1 MTFEPIAIVGQA
13 CTLPGALTP
22 EALWANVLRGESAVT
37 SPPEGRWRLP
47 AWHAMGKP
55 GAQEERAWSDA
66 GGYVR
71 GFDSVFDPGGLR
83 LPEAELRGLDP
94 VFQWTLHT
102 ARAALRSAGMEGPSA
117 RAGLVLGN
125 LSFPTASMSRYAE
138 SVWLEALGK
147 ELLGGRAAA
156 QAGVTHP
163 DAHNRFMSGLPAH
176 LAAQALGLGGGAFA
190 LDAACASSLY
200 AIKLACDRLQDRAA
214 DLMLAGAVNAA
225 DSLFLHIGFSALSA
239 MSRTG
244 QSRPFHREAD
254 GLVPSEGAVFFA
266 LQRLDDARAAGRR
279 VLGIIRGIGLSNDGR
294 GRGLLA
300 PSEEGQIRAM
310 RLAYAAA
317 GLTPSDVSFVECH
330 ATGTPVGD
338 ATEIRSLSD
347 VFAGCRDVPIGSLK
361 SNLGHLIT
369 AAGGAGLIK
378 VLGSFTAETI
388 APTIHA
394 GASIPEL
401 AGSPVRLVTQAE
413 PWRAAGRRIAA
424 ISAFGFGGNNAH
436 LIVEQDDGRATA
448 TRATATRSAPAPI
461 AVVSLGARIGETTGR
476 DEAARALLSGAGWGS
491 RREAVTVELEGLR
504 FPPRDLEQTLPQ
516 QLLVLEAGREAIR
529 GLSLPRDRTA
539 VLIGMGA
546 DPEVARY
553 GARWRL
559 PAFAD
564 AWATAGLPVSSAWT
578 EAARDAVQEQHGA
591 AGVVGAMPNIPAN
604 RLSSQL
610 DLAGPSF
617 TISSEELSG
626 VVALQLA
633 ARALRSGEID
643 AALVGA
649 VDLADQI
656 VHRQAL
662 GELGLEPRAGDAA
675 VALVLKR
682 LTDVRKSE
690 KVLAILDEGIVDAS
704 SDPARLRVGDGGA
717 DLDPFAA
724 TGKPHA
730 AAGLVHVAAAVLAL
744 HHGARPAPG
753 RASMPWVGPRHAEVT
768 TQALGDQAATIH
780 LRGGGPAAPLLLDA
794 TPQIHV
800 FASADREAV
809 LRALA
814 DGREGLDGPA
824 RAVIVAGS
832 REELEARRADALR
845 AAERNAPMPDGV
857 FLRDRPVVGELAFVF
872 AGAAAAYPSM
882 GRALALALPDVM
894 ARLGNRLSTLP
905 AVIDWIHGAPR
916 EPRHPLEQLWAS
928 SFLCQLHAEITR
940 VDLGLRPS
948 ATIGYSSGESNAL
961 FAMGAWRDL
970 DAMMHEAWTEPLL
983 TSELVGDYAAA
994 RRLWAR
1000 SGVTSPA
1007 ATWAAWV
1014 IAAPVDDVRRAL
1026 AGEPLAHL
1034 TIINTA
1040 EECVIGGESSACERV
1055 VARLGKNLALPLSYA
1070 MASHCPEVAEARD
1083 AWIKMHRRATFD
1095 VPGVRIYSAG
1105 AEQAFAPTA
1114 DAAAMAI
1121 TGQAVDTLDFPR
1133 VIERAYADGVRVFVE
1148 HGPRGLCSRW
1158 IARILGAREHLV
1170 VPLDVA
1176 GQQPVR
1182 QLVSAVAQLIAAG
1195 VPVAADALLARLA
1208 PPPPARSSGPTL
1220 TVRAHPPDIH
1230 FPTAPAMQLMPPA
1243 PLLPPV
1249 LADNP
1254 APRTERSFTGRAAM
1268 REDAP
1273 DGFPSP
1279 RLPVFARLA
1288 PVFTHAEP
1296 VFTHVEP
1303 ALASHEPAVTPA
1315 EPAVTPAEPAVTHA
1329 EPPLTSPVDGQH
1341 ASIAARGAAVSA
1353 GIAAAH
1359 RAYVEAQGAVHA
1371 RFLALSGS
1379 LLSRLAAA
1387 PTAAAFP
1394 APAPSPAP
1402 TAALPAP
1409 APSLPPQ
1416 RLTAPTLVVA
1426 RPVAPPAPAPERA
1439 AVAAFAPA
1447 PISAPASTLP
1457 APSLLRSTLPGPKF
1471 SRADLEVLASGSISS
1486 IFGPQFAGQDGY
1498 AKQCRMPEP
1507 PLLLADRVT
1516 GIDAVPGSMDTGTI
1530 WTETDVKH
1538 DSWYLHQGR
1547 MPTGIVIE
1555 SGQADL
1561 LLISWLGID
1570 ALNKGERVYRLL
1582 GCEATYHGEL
1592 PKPGDTL
1599 VYEIHIDG
1607 HAEQGDVRLFFF
1619 HYDCRINGEL
1629 RISVRNGQAGFF
1641 TYQELANS
1649 GGVLWDADGAPHEA
1663 TGPLDP
1669 PQVVCEKQSFTSA
1682 EVLAFSEGDAYAC
1695 FGRGFERAQ
1704 THVRTPRIQDGPMRL
1719 LDRVTHFDPR
1729 GGPWGRGYLRAE
1741 AKLSPDDWF
1750 LRGHFKNDPCM
1761 PGTLILEA
1769 CVQAMAFYLCAMGYS
1784 IDRDGWRF
1792 EPVPG
1797 QKSPMRCRGQASVTS
1812 REIVYEIFV
1821 HEVTSGPIPSVKVDM
1836 LCTVDGLKAFH
1847 GERVGL
1853 RLVPAWPLD
1862 DWRQAPVAPQSLHR
1876 RAKEIAPLGG
1886 IRGHVETRPV
1896 PSVNGFAFDYAS
1908 LIACAW
1914 GKPSQAFGPMY
1925 APFDGTR
1932 RVARLPGP
1940 PYHFITRI
1948 ISVEGPIG
1956 VPQPGAEV
1964 EVEYD
1969 VPHDAWYFAENGART
1984 MPFCVLLEAALQPC
1998 GWLASYIGSALTTE
2012 DDLLFRNLD
2021 GTGTVLAEITPESG
2035 TLRTHV
2041 KVVEVSQSAGM
2052 IIETFEVE
2060 CFVGEAHVYTLRTVF
2075 GFFPKSAFDNQVG
2088 LPVSAEARARIER
2101 QATST
2106 VDLASEPP
2114 RYFGGAPRLP
2124 EAMLCMLDRIT
2135 AFEPT
2140 GGLKGLGY
2148 GRAEKTVK
2156 PGEWSFKAHFFQ
2168 DPVQPGSLGLEA
2180 ILQLLQAWMIDAG
2193 DAEGIPGARFE
2204 PIAVGRPMTWKYR
2217 GQVVPKNRLV
2227 TVEIDITERGT
2238 DDRGRFALA
2247 EGSLWVDG
2255 KRIYGAK
2262 NLGMRVVAGPER
2274 PPPGSPPS
2282 PASPTAPTAPPSPP
2296 APTVPAALAAPPSR
2310 DLASFRSF
2318 WRASIGVGPWPIEDL
2333 YIALVERFL
2342 GRIVIADPVAF
2353 SRVHGRG
2360 CLFVANHQVALE
2372 SLIFIMVA
2380 SAISGTRTM
2389 ALAKAEHQESWLG
2402 RLITRGIAYPGVTDP
2417 GLITFFDREDHASF
2431 ARIAEQATRDL
2442 AASTKSVLVHVEGTR
2457 AISCRTPVTRLGA
2470 SVIDMALAAGAPIVP
2485 VRFARGLPE
2494 SDAPERLDFPLGY
2507 GRQDIH
2513 FGAPIE
2519 PADLARLPLKDRK
2532 DALLAALNTL
2542 GPGSSDTPSDP
2553 DPSFAAQ
2560 VEAWRSRTGCA
2571 LEDAVFYATLAGASA
2586 PESEGVQRL
2595 LEGAR
2600 TGKLAIGG
2608 EAKDRWLGEFARSLF
2623 GSADATLVVQD
2634 G

>member
-1 MTFEPIAIVGQA
+1 VTFEPIAIVGQA
-13 CTLPGALTP
+13 CTLPSALTP
-22 EALWANVLRGESAVT
+22 ETLWNNVLRGESAVS
-37 SPPEGRWRLP
+37 SPPAGRWRLP
-47 AWHAMGKP
+47 AWHAMGTP

-66 GGYVR
+66 GGYVS
-71 GFDSVFDPGGLR
+71 GFESVFDPSGLR
-83 LPEAELRGLDP
+83 LAEGELRSLDP

-102 ARAALRSAGMEGPSA
+102 ARAALRAAGLEGGPLP

-125 LSFPTASMSRYAE
+125 LSYPSASMSRYAE
-138 SVWLEALGK
+138 SVWLDAMK
-147 ELLGGRAAA
+147 DFPGGSAGPR
-156 QAGVTHP
+156 AGVTRP
-163 DAHNRFMSGLPAH
+163 DARNRFMSGLPAH
-176 LAAQALGLGGGAFA
+176 LTAAALGLGGGAFA

-200 AIKLACDRLQDRAA
+200 AIKLACDQLHDRSA
-214 DLMLAGAVNAA
+214 DLMLAGGVNAA

-239 MSRTG
+239 LSRTG
-244 QSRPFHREAD
+244 QSRPFHRDAD

-266 LQRLDDARAAGRR
+266 LQRLDDARAAGRP
-279 VLGIIRGIGLSNDGR
+279 VLGIIRGVGLSNDGR

-310 RLAYAAA
+310 QLAYASA
-317 GLTPSDVSFVECH
+317 GLSPADVGFVECH

-338 ATEIRSLSD
+338 ATEIRSLTS
-347 VFAGCRDVPIGSLK
+347 VFAGCHDVPIGSLK

-378 VLGSFTAETI
+378 ILGSFTAETI

-401 AGSPVRLVTQAE
+401 EGSPVRVVTQAE
-413 PWRAAGRRIAA
+413 PWRTSGRRIAA

-436 LIVEQDDGRATA
+436 LIVEQDDGGTASPRAAAARPT
-448 TRATATRSAPAPI
+448 PKPKPI
-461 AVVSLGARIGETTGR
+461 AIVGLGARIGDTTGR
-476 DEAARALLSGAGWGS
+476 DEAARALLSGAGLGA
-491 RREAVTVELEGLR
+491 RRESVTIELEGLR
-504 FPPRDLEQTLPQ
+504 VPPRDLEQTLPQ
-516 QLLVLEAGREAIR
+516 QLLILEAGREAVR
-529 GLSLPRDRTA
+529 GLSLPRERTA
-539 VLIGMGA
+539 VFIGMGA

-564 AWATAGLPVSSAWT
+564 AWSASGLPVSTAWVA
-578 EAARDAVQEQHGA
+578 AARDAVQPHHGA
-591 AGVVGAMPNIPAN
+591 AGVIGAMPNIPAN

-633 ARALRSGEID
+633 ARALRDGEID
-643 AALVGA
+643 AALIGA

-656 VHRQAL
+656 VHREAL
-662 GELGLEPRAGDAA
+662 GEVGLAARATDAA

-682 LTDVRKSE
+682 LEDVRDGE
-690 KVLAILDEGIVDAS
+690 QVLALLDDSAAA
-704 SDPARLRVGDGGA
+704 DPTRLRLGDGA
-717 DLDPFAA
+717 TDLDPFAA

-730 AAGLVHVAAAVLAL
+730 ATGLVHVAAAVLAL
-744 HHGARPAPG
+744 QHGARPGPG
-753 RASMPWVGPRHAEVT
+753 RAAAPWVGPRSAEVT
-768 TQALGDQAATIH
+768 THALGAQSATTH
-780 LRGGGPAAPLLLDA
+780 LRSAGPAAPLLLDA
-794 TPQIHV
+794 LPQLHV
-800 FASADREAV
+800 YAGADRDAV
-809 LRALA
+809 LRAIA
-814 DGREGLDGPA
+814 EGRESVDGPA

-832 REELEARRADALR
+832 LEELETRRADALR
-845 AAERNAPMPDGV
+845 SAERRAPMPEGV
-857 FLRDRPVVGELAFVF
+857 FLRERPIEGELAFVF

-882 GRALALALPDVM
+882 GRALALALPSAMD
-894 ARLGNRLSTLP
+894 RLSARLSTL
-905 AVIDWIHGAPR
+905 AEVTDWIHGAPR

-928 SFLCQLHAEITR
+928 SFLCQLHVEITSG
-940 VDLGLRPS
+940 VLGLQPN

-970 DAMMHEAWTEPLL
+970 DVMMHEAWTMPLL
-983 TSELVGDYAAA
+983 TSDLVAPYDAA

-1000 SGVTSPA
+1000 SGVTDPS

-1026 AGEPLAHL
+1026 EGEPLAHL

-1040 EECVIGGESSACERV
+1040 EECVIGGESSACDRV
-1055 VARLGKNLALPLSYA
+1055 VTKLGRALALPLSYA

-1083 AWIKMHRRATFD
+1083 GWITMHRRATFD
-1095 VPGVRIYSAG
+1095 VPGVRFYSAG
-1105 AEQAFAPTA
+1105 AERAFPATA
-1114 DAAAMAI
+1114 EVAAMAI
-1121 TGQAVDTLDFPR
+1121 TAQATDTLDFPR

-1158 IARILGAREHLV
+1158 IARILGARDHLV

-1182 QLVSAVAQLIAAG
+1182 QLVTAVAALIAAG
-1195 VPVAADALLARLA
+1195 VPVATDALLAQLA
-1208 PPPPARSSGPTL
+1208 PKASPRSSGPTL
-1220 TVRAHPPDIH
+1220 TVPAHPPAIH
-1230 FPTAPAMQLMPPA
+1230 FPPPPAMQTMPPA
-1243 PLLPPV
+1243 PTLPPV
-1249 LADNP
+1249 LADN
-1254 APRTERSFTGRAAM
+1254 AEPRATQKLNGKTDW
-1268 REDAP
+1268 REQTRENS
-1273 DGFPSP
+1273 PSP
-1279 RLPVFARLA
+1279 RLPVTPTQAIPHPVITNHPGTPPVISTLA
-1288 PVFTHAEP
+1288 PEP
-1296 VFTHVEP
+1296 I
-1303 ALASHEPAVTPA
+1303 
-1315 EPAVTPAEPAVTHA
+1315 
-1329 EPPLTSPVDGQH
+1329 GQH
-1341 ASIAARGAAVSA
+1341 ASIASRAAAVSA

-1359 RAYVEAQGAVHA
+1359 RTYVESQGAAHA
-1371 RFLALSGS
+1371 HFLALSGA
-1379 LLSRLAAA
+1379 LLARLAQA
-1387 PTAAAFP
+1387 PTATFH
-1394 APAPSPAP
+1394 APAPIA
-1402 TAALPAP
+1402 
-1409 APSLPPQ
+1409 PPQ
-1416 RLTAPTLVVA
+1416 FTPAASP
-1426 RPVAPPAPAPERA
+1426 PVAVAVAVTVPPPVPPPAPAPA
-1439 AVAAFAPA
+1439 PIPPSPSPA
-1447 PISAPASTLP
+1447 PRA
-1457 APSLLRSTLPGPKF
+1457 LPGPKF

-1498 AKQCRMPEP
+1498 ARQCRMPEP

-1607 HAEQGDVRLFFF
+1607 HAEQGDIRLFFF
-1619 HYDCRINGEL
+1619 HYDCHINGEL

-1641 TYQELANS
+1641 TYEELANS
-1649 GGVLWDADGAPHEA
+1649 GGVLWDAKGAPHEA

-1669 PQVVCEKQSFTSA
+1669 PLLIGEKRSFTSA

-1704 THVRTPRIQDGPMRL
+1704 THVRTPRIQDGPML
-1719 LDRVTHFDPR
+1719 LLERVTDFDPR

-1741 AKLSPDDWF
+1741 ARLSPDDWF
-1750 LRGHFKNDPCM
+1750 LQGHFKNDPCM

-1784 IDRDGWRF
+1784 VDRDGWRF

-1862 DWRQAPVAPQSLHR
+1862 DWRQAPIAPRTAHR
-1876 RAKEIAPLGG
+1876 RAKQIAPLGG
-1886 IRGHVETRPV
+1886 LAGHVETRPV
-1896 PSVNGFAFDYAS
+1896 ASVNGFPFDYAS

-1948 ISVEGPIG
+1948 IEVTGPLG
-1956 VPQPGAEV
+1956 VPQPGATV

-1969 VPHDAWYFAENGART
+1969 VPEDAWYFAENGALT

-2021 GTGTVLAEITPESG
+2021 GTGTVFQEITPESG
-2035 TLRTHV
+2035 TLRTLV

-2060 CFVGEAHVYTLRTVF
+2060 CYVGQAHVYTLRTVF
-2075 GFFPKSAFDNQVG
+2075 GFFPTSAFDNQVG
-2088 LPVSAEARARIER
+2088 LPVTPEVRARIER
-2101 QATST
+2101 PATVVT
-2106 VDLASEPP
+2106 DLEAEPP
-2114 RYFGGAPRLP
+2114 RYFGGAPRL
-2124 EAMLCMLDRIT
+2124 ASTMLSMLDRIT
-2135 AFEPT
+2135 AVELT
-2140 GGLKGLGY
+2140 GGPKGLGY
-2148 GRAEKTVK
+2148 GRAEKDVN
-2156 PGEWSFKAHFFQ
+2156 PAEWSFKAHFFQ
-2168 DPVQPGSLGLEA
+2168 DPVQPGSLGIEA
-2180 ILQLLQAWMIDAG
+2180 LIQLLQAVMIDAG
-2193 DAEGIPGARFE
+2193 DAEGIPNARFE
-2204 PIAVGRPMTWKYR
+2204 PLAVGRPMTWKYR
-2217 GQVVPKNRLV
+2217 GQVVPKNHLV

-2238 DDRGRFALA
+2238 DERGRYAIA

-2255 KRIYGAK
+2255 KRIYSAK
-2262 NLGMRVVAGPER
+2262 SLGMRIVAGPSPSPSPVA
-2274 PPPGSPPS
+2274 PPPRD
-2282 PASPTAPTAPPSPP
+2282 PP
-2296 APTVPAALAAPPSR
+2296 AESGTLTSVSPR
-2310 DLASFRSF
+2310 EIASFRSF
-2318 WRASIGVGPWPIEDL
+2318 WRSAIGVGPWPIEDL
-2333 YIALVERFL
+2333 YLGLVERFL
-2342 GRIVIADPVAF
+2342 GRIVIADPAALAQL
-2353 SRVHGRG
+2353 RGRG
-2360 CLFVANHQVALE
+2360 CLYLANHQVAIE
-2372 SLIFIMVA
+2372 SLLFIVVA
-2380 SAISGTRTM
+2380 SALSGTQTM
-2389 ALAKAEHQESWLG
+2389 ALAKAEHQSSWLG
-2402 RLITRGIAYPGVTDP
+2402 RLLTRAVAYPGVVDP
-2417 GLITFFDREDHASF
+2417 GLITFFDREDHGSF
-2431 ARIAEQATRDL
+2431 ARLAEQATADL
-2442 AASTKSVLVHVEGTR
+2442 AASKKSVLVHVEGTR
-2457 AISCRTPVTRLGA
+2457 ALSARAPITRLSA
-2470 SVIDMALAAGAPIVP
+2470 SVIDMALTAGVPIVP
-2485 VRFARGLPE
+2485 VRFTRGLPI
-2494 SDAPERLDFPLGY
+2494 DDITERLDFPVGY
-2507 GRQDIH
+2507 GKQDLH
-2513 FGAPIE
+2513 LGAPLLPE
-2519 PADLARLPLKDRK
+2519 GLARLPLKDRK
-2532 DALLAALNTL
+2532 DAVLDALNAL
-2542 GPGSSDTPSDP
+2542 GRADADTPSPP
-2553 DPSFAAQ
+2553 DPAFTAE
-2560 VEAWRSRTGCA
+2560 VEAFQARTGCTP
-2571 LEDAVFYATLAGASA
+2571 EDAVFYATLAGASA
-2586 PESEGVQRL
+2586 PESEGVRRL

-2600 TGKLAIGG
+2600 AGQLIVSDDPA
-2608 EAKDRWLGEFARSLF
+2608 DRWLGDFAQSLF
-2623 GSADATLVVQD
+2623 GASNPTLQIER
-2634 G
+2634 GR

>member
-37 SPPEGRWRLP
+37 SPPEGRWRVP
-47 AWHAMGKP
+47 AWHAMGTP

-71 GFDSVFDPGGLR
+71 GFESVFDPSGLR
-83 LPEAELRGLDP
+83 VPEAELRALDP

-102 ARAALRSAGMEGPSA
+102 ARAALQSAGMEGQGPSA

-125 LSFPTASMSRYAE
+125 LSFPSASMSRYAE

-147 ELLGGRAAA
+147 DFLGGRAAA

-163 DAHNRFMSGLPAH
+163 DARNRFMSGLPAH
-176 LAAQALGLGGGAFA
+176 LTAQALGLGGGAFA

-266 LQRLDDARAAGRR
+266 LQRLDDARAAGRPI
-279 VLGIIRGIGLSNDGR
+279 LGIIRGIGLSNDGR

-317 GLTPSDVSFVECH
+317 RLTPSDVGFVECH

-338 ATEIRSLSD
+338 ATEIRSLTD
-347 VFAGCRDVPIGSLK
+347 VFAGCSDVPIGSLK

-378 VLGSFTAETI
+378 ILGSFTAGTI
-388 APTIHA
+388 APMIHA
-394 GASIPEL
+394 GASSAEL
-401 AGSPVRLVTQAE
+401 AGSPVRLATEAE
-413 PWRAAGRRIAA
+413 PWRTTGRRIAA

-436 LIVEQDDGRATA
+436 LLVEQDDGGAKAPRASA
-448 TRATATRSAPAPI
+448 PRSAPAPTPI
-461 AVVSLGARIGETTGR
+461 AIIGLGARIGDTTGR

-529 GLSLPRDRTA
+529 GLSLPRERTA

-564 AWATAGLPVSSAWT
+564 AWSTAGLPVSGAWT
-578 EAARDAVQEQHGA
+578 EAARDAVQAQHGA

-656 VHRQAL
+656 VHRRAL
-662 GELGLEPRAGDAA
+662 DELGAPPRAGDAA

-682 LTDVRKSE
+682 LADVRYGE
-690 KVLAILDEGIVDAS
+690 KVLALLDESATG
-704 SDPARLRVGDGGA
+704 DPTRLRVGDGA
-717 DLDPFAA
+717 TDLDPFAA

-730 AAGLVHVAAAVLAL
+730 ATGLVHVAAAVLAL
-744 HHGARPAPG
+744 HHGARPAVG
-753 RASMPWVGPRHAEVT
+753 RAAMPWVGPRSAEVT
-768 TQALGDQAATIH
+768 TQALGDQAATTH
-780 LRGGGPAAPLLLDA
+780 LRSAGPAAPLLLEA
-794 TPQIHV
+794 TPRIHV
-800 FASADREAV
+800 FAGADRAGV
-809 LRALA
+809 LQALA
-814 DGREGLDGPA
+814 EGRENREGPA
-824 RAVIVAGS
+824 RAVIVAIS
-832 REELEARRADALR
+832 REELDARRAEALR
-845 AAERNAPMPDGV
+845 AAERDAPMPEGV
-857 FLRDRPVVGELAFVF
+857 VLRERPIAGELAFVF

-894 ARLGNRLSTLP
+894 TRLSQRLASLP
-905 AVIDWIHGAPR
+905 AVTDWIHGAPR

-928 SFLCQLHAEITR
+928 SFLCQLHAEITS

-983 TSELVGDYAAA
+983 TTELVGDHDAA

-1000 SGVTSPA
+1000 SGVTGPS

-1014 IAAPVDDVRRAL
+1014 VAAPVDDVRRAL

-1040 EECVIGGESSACERV
+1040 EECVIGGESAACERV
-1055 VARLGKNLALPLSYA
+1055 VTRLGKNLALPLSYP

-1083 AWIKMHRRATFD
+1083 AWITMHRRATSD
-1095 VPGVRIYSAG
+1095 VPGVRFYSAG
-1105 AEQAFAPTA
+1105 AEQAFAATA

-1121 TGQAVDTLDFPR
+1121 TAQAVDTLDFPR
-1133 VIERAYADGVRVFVE
+1133 VIERAYADGVRIFVE

-1182 QLVSAVAQLIAAG
+1182 QLVTAVAQLIAAG

-1220 TVRAHPPDIH
+1220 TVRAHPPAIH
-1230 FPTAPAMQLMPPA
+1230 FPTTPPMQLMPPA
-1243 PLLPPV
+1243 PRLPPV

-1254 APRTERSFTGRAAM
+1254 APRTERSFTGKAGR
-1268 REDAP
+1268 REGEFDS
-1273 DGFPSP
+1273 FSLS
-1279 RLPVFARLA
+1279 RLPVN
-1288 PVFTHAEP
+1288 P
-1296 VFTHVEP
+1296 
-1303 ALASHEPAVTPA
+1303 TPM
-1315 EPAVTPAEPAVTHA
+1315 V
-1329 EPPLTSPVDGQH
+1329 TSPVVTSPVVTSPVVTSPVVTTIAPEPDGQR
-1341 ASIAARGAAVSA
+1341 ASIAARAATVSA

-1359 RAYVEAQGAVHA
+1359 RAYVETQGAAHA

-1387 PTAAAFP
+1387 PTATFSAPAALPVEAPIAPRQLTSSVAVLPAAVP
-1394 APAPSPAP
+1394 APAP
-1402 TAALPAP
+1402 ALVPAP
-1409 APSLPPQ
+1409 APV
-1416 RLTAPTLVVA
+1416 TPTLVPA
-1426 RPVAPPAPAPERA
+1426 RD
-1439 AVAAFAPA
+1439 
-1447 PISAPASTLP
+1447 S
-1457 APSLLRSTLPGPKF
+1457 LPGPKF

-1486 IFGPQFAGQDGY
+1486 IFGPRFAGQDGY
-1498 AKQCRMPEP
+1498 ARQCRMPEP

-1516 GIDAVPGSMDTGTI
+1516 GIDAVPGSMDTGVI
-1530 WTETDVKH
+1530 WTETDVRH

-1570 ALNKGERVYRLL
+1570 AFNKGERVYRLL

-1592 PKPGDTL
+1592 PRPGDTL

-1619 HYDCRINGEL
+1619 HYDCRIDGEL

-1641 TYQELANS
+1641 THEELANS
-1649 GGVLWDADGAPHEA
+1649 GGVLWDARGAPHET

-1669 PQVVCEKQSFTSA
+1669 PLVICEKRSFTSA

-1695 FGRGFERAQ
+1695 FGPGFERAR

-1719 LDRVTHFDPR
+1719 LDRVTDFDPR

-1741 AKLSPDDWF
+1741 ARLSPDDWF
-1750 LRGHFKNDPCM
+1750 LQGHFKNDPCM

-1784 IDRDGWRF
+1784 VDRDGWRF

-1797 QKSPMRCRGQASVTS
+1797 QKSPMRCRGQASLTS
-1812 REIVYEIFV
+1812 KEIVYEIFV

-1847 GERVGL
+1847 GERVGI

-1862 DWRQAPVAPQSLHR
+1862 DWREAPVAPQSLHR
-1876 RAKEIAPLGG
+1876 RARQIAPLGG
-1886 IRGHVETRPV
+1886 LGGHIETRPV
-1896 PSVNGFAFDYAS
+1896 ASVDGFAFDHAS

-1948 ISVEGPIG
+1948 VSVEGPIG
-1956 VPQPGAEV
+1956 VPQPGAAV

-1969 VPHDAWYFAENGART
+1969 VPPDAWYFEENGART

-2021 GTGTVLAEITPESG
+2021 GTGTVFQEITPGSG
-2035 TLRTHV
+2035 TLRTLV

-2075 GFFPKSAFDNQVG
+2075 GFFPRSAFDNQVG

-2101 QATST
+2101 EPTATT
-2106 VDLASEPP
+2106 ELASEPP

-2124 EAMLCMLDRIT
+2124 AAMLSMLDRIT

-2148 GRAEKTVK
+2148 GRAEKDVD

-2180 ILQLLQAWMIDAG
+2180 LIQLLQAWMIDAG

-2204 PIAVGRPMTWKYR
+2204 PIATGRPMTWKYR
-2217 GQVVPKNRLV
+2217 GQVVPENRLV

-2238 DDRGRFALA
+2238 DERGRFAIA

-2262 NLGMRVVAGPER
+2262 NLGMRIVAGPER
-2274 PPPGSPPS
+2274 TTPTLPASRDPS
-2282 PASPTAPTAPPSPP
+2282 PESGATDAGF
-2296 APTVPAALAAPPSR
+2296 LR
-2310 DLASFRSF
+2310 YLASFRSF
-2318 WRASIGVGPWPIEDL
+2318 WRASIGVGPWPFEDL

-2360 CLFVANHQVALE
+2360 CLYVANHQVALE
-2372 SLIFIMVA
+2372 SLLFIMVA
-2380 SAISGTRTM
+2380 SAITGTRTM

-2402 RLITRGIAYPGVTDP
+2402 RLITRGVGYPGVTDP

-2431 ARIAEQATRDL
+2431 ARIAEQATADL
-2442 AASTKSVLVHVEGTR
+2442 AASKKSVLVHVEGTR
-2457 AISCRTPVTRLGA
+2457 ALSCRAPVTRLGA

-2485 VRFARGLPE
+2485 VRFARGLPAF
-2494 SDAPERLDFPLGY
+2494 DLAERLDFPVGY
-2507 GRQDIH
+2507 GRQDLY
-2513 FGAPIE
+2513 FGAPLE
-2519 PADLARLPLKDRK
+2519 PAELARLPLKDRK
-2532 DALLAALNTL
+2532 EAVLAALNAL
-2542 GPGSSDTPSDP
+2542 GPGSLETPSAP
-2553 DPSFAAQ
+2553 DPTFAAQ
-2560 VEAWRSRTGCA
+2560 VEAWQKRTGCA
-2571 LEDAVFYATLAGASA
+2571 PEDAVFYATLAGASS
-2586 PESEGVQRL
+2586 PESEAVRRL
-2595 LEGAR
+2595 LDGAR
-2600 TGKLAIGG
+2600 TGQLLLGDDAT
-2608 EAKDRWLGEFARSLF
+2608 DRWLGDFARSLF
-2623 GSADATLVVQD
+2623 GSADPTLRIQR
-2634 G
+2634 GG

>member
-1 MTFEPIAIVGQA
+1 VTFEPIAIVGQA

-22 EALWANVLRGESAVT
+22 EALWVNALRGDSALT

-55 GAQEERAWSDA
+55 GAQEERAWSDV

-71 GFDSVFDPGGLR
+71 GFEAAFDPRGLR

-102 ARAALRSAGMEGPSA
+102 ARIALRSAGMEGPSL

-138 SVWLEALGK
+138 SVWLEAMGK

-163 DAHNRFMSGLPAH
+163 DARNRFMSGLPAH
-176 LAAQALGLGGGAFA
+176 LTAQALGLGAGAFA

-200 AIKLACDRLQDRAA
+200 AIKLACDKLHDRAA
-214 DLMLAGAVNAA
+214 DVMLAGAVNAA

-254 GLVPSEGAVFFA
+254 GLVPSEGAVFFT
-266 LQRLDDARAAGRR
+266 LQRLDDARAAGRT

-300 PSEEGQIRAM
+300 PSEEGQVRAM
-310 RLAYAAA
+310 RLAYASA
-317 GLTPSDVSFVECH
+317 GITPAEVGFVECH

-338 ATEIRSLSD
+338 ATEVRSLAE
-347 VFAGCRDVPIGSLK
+347 VFAGCREVPIGSLK

-378 VLGSFTAETI
+378 ILGSFTAETI

-394 GASIPEL
+394 GASIAEL

-436 LIVEQDDGRATA
+436 LLVEQDDGKAAPPRAAAASPTA
-448 TRATATRSAPAPI
+448 KPAPI
-461 AVVSLGARIGETTGR
+461 AVISLGARIGDTTGR

-564 AWATAGLPVSSAWT
+564 AWATAGLPVSSAWI

-617 TISSEELSG
+617 TVSSEELSG

-649 VDLADQI
+649 VDLADQV

-662 GELGLEPRAGDAA
+662 SELGLEPRAGDAA

-682 LTDVRKSE
+682 LADVRKSE
-690 KVLAILDEGIVDAS
+690 RVLAILDEGDEGAS
-704 SDPARLRVGDGGA
+704 SDPTRLRVGDGA
-717 DLDPFAA
+717 TDLDFDPFVA

-730 AAGLVHVAAAVLAL
+730 ATGLVHVAAAVLAL

-753 RASMPWVGPRHAEVT
+753 RAAMPWVGSRRAEVT
-768 TQALGDQAATIH
+768 TQALGDQATSIH

-800 FASADREAV
+800 FAGADREAA
-809 LRALA
+809 LRAVA
-814 DGREGLDGPA
+814 EGREGLEGPA
-824 RAVIVAGS
+824 RAVIVASS
-832 REELEARRADALR
+832 REELDARRADAIR
-845 AAERNAPMPDGV
+845 AAKHGAPMPEGV
-857 FLRDRPVVGELAFVF
+857 ILRERPVAGELAFVF

-894 ARLGNRLSTLP
+894 TRLAARLASLP

-940 VDLGLRPS
+940 GDLGLCPS

-983 TSELVGDYAAA
+983 TSELVGDYSAA

-1014 IAAPVDDVRRAL
+1014 VAAPVADVRRAL
-1026 AGEPLAHL
+1026 EGEPLAHL

-1040 EECVIGGESSACERV
+1040 EECVIGGESSACDRV
-1055 VARLGKNLALPLSYA
+1055 VAKLGKNLALPLSYA
-1070 MASHCPEVAEARD
+1070 MASHCPEVAEARE
-1083 AWIKMHRRATFD
+1083 AWITMHRRATFD
-1095 VPGVRIYSAG
+1095 VPGVRFYSAG

-1208 PPPPARSSGPTL
+1208 PPPPARGSGLTL

-1243 PLLPPV
+1243 PVLPPV

-1254 APRTERSFTGRAAM
+1254 APRTERSFTGRSTT

-1273 DGFPSP
+1273 AGFPSP
-1279 RLPVFARLA
+1279 RLPGFARLL
-1288 PVFTHAEP
+1288 PLITEP
-1296 VFTHVEP
+1296 DQALTEP
-1303 ALASHEPAVTPA
+1303 IQALTEPIQALT
-1315 EPAVTPAEPAVTHA
+1315 EPIQALTEPIQVLT
-1329 EPPLTSPVDGQH
+1329 EPIQVLTEPERPLTSPAEGHH

-1387 PTAAAFP
+1387 PTAAS
-1394 APAPSPAP
+1394 APAPSRAPQLAAPPLATPQLAAPPPA
-1402 TAALPAP
+1402 A
-1409 APSLPPQ
+1409 PQ
-1416 RLTAPTLVVA
+1416 RLDTPTLVTA
-1426 RPVAPPAPAPERA
+1426 RPAAALASAPPRAP
-1439 AVAAFAPA
+1439 VAAFAPA
-1447 PISAPASTLP
+1447 PISAPASTVP
-1457 APSLLRSTLPGPKF
+1457 ATALLRAALPGPKL
-1471 SRADLEVLASGSISS
+1471 SRKDLEVLASGSISS
-1486 IFGPQFAGQDGY
+1486 IFGPRFAGQDQY
-1498 AKQCRMPEP
+1498 ARQCRMPEP

-1649 GGVLWDADGAPHEA
+1649 GGVLWDADGAPHET

-1669 PQVVCEKQSFTSA
+1669 PQVVCEKRSFTEA

-1719 LDRVTHFDPR
+1719 LDRVTDFDPR

-1741 AKLSPDDWF
+1741 ARLSPDDWF
-1750 LRGHFKNDPCM
+1750 LQGHFKNDPCM

-1784 IDRDGWRF
+1784 VDRDGWRF

-1797 QKSPMRCRGQASVTS
+1797 QKSPMRCRGQASLTS

-1847 GERVGL
+1847 GERVGI

-1862 DWRQAPVAPQSLHR
+1862 DWREAPVAPQALHR
-1876 RAKEIAPLGG
+1876 RARQIAPLGG
-1886 IRGHVETRPV
+1886 IRGHVETKPI

-1948 ISVEGPIG
+1948 IAVEGPIG
-1956 VPQPGAEV
+1956 VPQPGAAV

-2021 GTGTVLAEITPESG
+2021 GTGTVFEEITPESG

-2088 LPVSAEARARIER
+2088 LPVSAEARARVER
-2101 QATST
+2101 PATST
-2106 VDLASEPP
+2106 VNLAVEPP
-2114 RYFGGAPRLP
+2114 RYFGGAPRL
-2124 EAMLCMLDRIT
+2124 ASTMLSMLDRIT
-2135 AFEPT
+2135 AFEPK

-2148 GRAEKTVK
+2148 GRAEKDVD

-2227 TVEIDITERGT
+2227 TVEIDITERGA

-2274 PPPGSPPS
+2274 PPPGP
-2282 PASPTAPTAPPSPP
+2282 PPSPP
-2296 APTVPAALAAPPSR
+2296 SLPPPPAR
-2310 DLASFRSF
+2310 DLASFRGF
-2318 WRASIGVGPWPIEDL
+2318 WRAAIGVGPWPIEDL

-2360 CLFVANHQVALE
+2360 CLYVANHQVALE

-2380 SAISGTRTM
+2380 SAIAGTRTM

-2402 RLITRGIAYPGVTDP
+2402 RLITRGVAYPGVTDP

-2519 PADLARLPLKDRK
+2519 PSELARLPLKDRK
-2532 DALLAALNTL
+2532 DALLTALNTL
-2542 GPGSSDTPSDP
+2542 GPGAGDTPSEP
-2553 DPSFAAQ
+2553 DPGFAAQ
-2560 VEAWRSRTGCA
+2560 VEAWRARTGCA

-2600 TGKLAIGG
+2600 TGKLVIGSG
-2608 EAKDRWLGEFARSLF
+2608 EKDRWLGEFARSLF
-2623 GSADATLVVQD
+2623 GSADPTLRIQHSE
-2634 G
+2634 

>member
-1 MTFEPIAIVGQA
+1 VTFEPIAIVGQA
-13 CTLPGALTP
+13 CTLPSALTP
-22 EALWANVLRGESAVT
+22 DTLWNNVLAGKSAVT

-47 AWHAMGKP
+47 AWHAMGTP

-71 GFDSVFDPGGLR
+71 GFESVFDPSGLR
-83 LPEAELRGLDP
+83 VPEAEIRSLDP

-102 ARAALRSAGMEGPSA
+102 ARAALRSAGIEGPSA

-125 LSFPTASMSRYAE
+125 LSYPSASMSRYAE
-138 SVWLEALGK
+138 SVWLEALSK
-147 ELLGGRAAA
+147 DFPGGNAGPRAH
-156 QAGVTHP
+156 VTHP
-163 DAHNRFMSGLPAH
+163 DARNRFMSGLPAH
-176 LAAQALGLGGGAFA
+176 LAAAALELGGGALA

-200 AIKLACDRLQDRAA
+200 AIKLACDRLHDRSA
-214 DLMLAGAVNAA
+214 DLMLAGGVNAA
-225 DSLFLHIGFSALSA
+225 DSLFLHVGFSALSA

-244 QSRPFHREAD
+244 QSRPFHRDAD

-266 LQRLDDARAAGRR
+266 LQRLDDARAAGRP

-317 GLTPSDVSFVECH
+317 GLSPSEVGYVECH

-338 ATEIRSLSD
+338 ATEIRSLKD

-378 VLGSFTAETI
+378 VLGSFAAETI

-394 GASIPEL
+394 GASISEL
-401 AGSPVRLVTQAE
+401 DRSPVRVVTQTE
-413 PWRAAGRRIAA
+413 PWRNTGRRIAA
-424 ISAFGFGGNNAH
+424 VSAFGFGGNNAH
-436 LIVEQDDGRATA
+436 LIVEQDDGGVPTRFAAT
-448 TRATATRSAPAPI
+448 TRSTPKPI
-461 AVVSLGARIGETTGR
+461 AVIGLGARIGNTTGR
-476 DEAARALLSGAGWGS
+476 DEAARALLSGAGWGA
-491 RREAVTVELEGLR
+491 RRESVTVELEGLR

-529 GLSLPRDRTA
+529 GLSLPRERTA

-564 AWATAGLPVSSAWT
+564 AWAASGLPVSSAWI
-578 EAARDAVQEQHGA
+578 EAARDAVQPQHGA

-643 AALVGA
+643 AAVVGA

-656 VHRQAL
+656 VHRTAL
-662 GELGLEPRAGDAA
+662 GELGGAVLASDAA

-682 LTDVRKSE
+682 LDDVRDGE
-690 KVLAILDEGIVDAS
+690 TVLALLDDSAQR
-704 SDPARLRVGDGGA
+704 DPARLRVGDGA
-717 DLDPFAA
+717 SDLDPFATA
-724 TGKPHA
+724 GKPHA
-730 AAGLVHVAAAVLAL
+730 ATGLVHVAAAVLAL
-744 HHGARPAPG
+744 QHGARPGPG
-753 RASMPWVGPRHAEVT
+753 RGSSPWIGPRSAEVT
-768 TQALGDQAATIH
+768 TQALGGQSSIIH
-780 LRGGGPAAPLLLDA
+780 LRSAGPAAPLLLDP
-794 TPQIHV
+794 TPQLHV
-800 FASADREAV
+800 YTGENRAAV
-809 LRALA
+809 LRAIA
-814 DGREGLDGPA
+814 AGHESNDGPA
-824 RAVIVAGS
+824 RAVILAS
-832 REELEARRADALR
+832 TREELESRRAEARR
-845 AAERNAPMPDGV
+845 AAERKAPMPEGV
-857 FLRDRPVVGELAFVF
+857 ILRERPIEGEIAFVF
-872 AGAAAAYPSM
+872 AGAAAAYPGM
-882 GRALALALPDVM
+882 GRALALAHPDAM
-894 ARLGNRLSTLP
+894 TRLSQRLSSLP

-940 VDLGLRPS
+940 GDLGLRPS

-970 DAMMHEAWTEPLL
+970 DAMMREAWTVPLL
-983 TSELVGDYAAA
+983 TTELVGDFDAA

-1000 SGVTSPA
+1000 SGVSG
-1007 ATWAAWV
+1007 TWAAWV
-1014 IAAPVDDVRRAL
+1014 VAAPVDDVRRAL

-1040 EECVIGGESSACERV
+1040 EECVIGGESAACERV
-1055 VARLGKNLALPLSYA
+1055 VEKLGKNLALPLSYA

-1083 AWIKMHRRATFD
+1083 AWITMHRRATFD
-1095 VPGVRIYSAG
+1095 VPGVRFYSAG
-1105 AEQAFAPTA
+1105 AEHAFAPTA
-1114 DAAAMAI
+1114 EAAAMAI
-1121 TGQAVDTLDFPR
+1121 TAQAVDTLDFPR
-1133 VIERAYADGVRVFVE
+1133 VIERAYADGVRVFIE

-1158 IARILGAREHLV
+1158 IQRILGAREHLV

-1182 QLVSAVAQLIAAG
+1182 QLMTALASLIAAG
-1195 VPVAADALLARLA
+1195 IPVATDALLARLT
-1208 PPPPARSSGPTL
+1208 PPAQPRSSGPTL
-1220 TVRAHPPDIH
+1220 TVRAHAPDIH
-1230 FPTAPAMQLMPPA
+1230 FPPPPAFQTMPPA
-1243 PLLPPV
+1243 PSLPPV
-1249 LADNP
+1249 LP
-1254 APRTERSFTGRAAM
+1254 RAASPIAEPKM
-1268 REDAP
+1268 TRSAVVREESPENFASSCAP
-1273 DGFPSP
+1273 ATPNPMTPSP
-1279 RLPVFARLA
+1279 VIPNQVLPTIA
-1288 PVFTHAEP
+1288 PIANHRQ
-1296 VFTHVEP
+1296 
-1303 ALASHEPAVTPA
+1303 
-1315 EPAVTPAEPAVTHA
+1315 
-1329 EPPLTSPVDGQH
+1329 D
-1341 ASIAARGAAVSA
+1341 SIASRGAAVSA
-1353 GIAAAH
+1353 GIATAH
-1359 RAYVEAQGAVHA
+1359 RAYIESQGAAHA
-1371 RFLALSGS
+1371 RFLAVSAS
-1379 LLSRLAAA
+1379 LLARLSEA
-1387 PTAAAFP
+1387 PTAPFRAPSFAP
-1394 APAPSPAP
+1394 ATLPITPPQFTPAPSPP
-1402 TAALPAP
+1402 E
-1409 APSLPPQ
+1409 
-1416 RLTAPTLVVA
+1416 
-1426 RPVAPPAPAPERA
+1426 PVAVAVPPVSRPIPSPSPLPPAPAPRA
-1439 AVAAFAPA
+1439 
-1447 PISAPASTLP
+1447 
-1457 APSLLRSTLPGPKF
+1457 LPGPKF
-1471 SRADLEVLASGSISS
+1471 SRSDLEILASGSISS
-1486 IFGPQFAGQDGY
+1486 IFGPAFAGQDPH
-1498 AKQCRMPEP
+1498 ARQCRMPEP

-1516 GIDAVPGSMDTGTI
+1516 GIDAVHHSMGTGTI
-1530 WTETDVKH
+1530 WTETDVRH

-1547 MPTGIVIE
+1547 MPAGIVIE

-1570 ALNKGERVYRLL
+1570 SLTRGERVYRLL

-1592 PKPGDTL
+1592 PRPGDTL

-1641 TYQELANS
+1641 TYEELANS
-1649 GGVLWDADGAPHEA
+1649 GGVLWDPKGAAHET

-1669 PQVVCEKQSFTSA
+1669 PLVICEKRSFSPE
-1682 EVLAFSEGDAYAC
+1682 EVLAFSEGDAHAC
-1695 FGRGFERAQ
+1695 FGPGFERAQ
-1704 THVRTPRIQDGPMRL
+1704 THVRTPRIQDGRMRL
-1719 LDRVTHFDPR
+1719 LDRVTDFDPR

-1741 AKLSPDDWF
+1741 ARLSPDDWF
-1750 LRGHFKNDPCM
+1750 LAGHFKNDPCM

-1769 CVQAMAFYLCAMGYS
+1769 CIQAMAFYLCAMGYS
-1784 IDRDGWRF
+1784 VDRDGWRF

-1797 QKSPMRCRGQASVTS
+1797 QKSPMRCRGQASPSS

-1821 HEVTSGPIPSVKVDM
+1821 HEVVSGPIPSVKADL
-1836 LCTVDGLKAFH
+1836 LCSVDGLKAFH
-1847 GERVGL
+1847 AERVGL

-1862 DWRQAPVAPQSLHR
+1862 DWREAPVAPQTAHR
-1876 RAKEIAPLGG
+1876 RARQIAPLGG
-1886 IRGHVETRPV
+1886 LGGHVETKPV
-1896 PSVNGFAFDYAS
+1896 ASVNGFAFDYAS

-1940 PYHFITRI
+1940 PYHFMTRI
-1948 ISVEGPIG
+1948 VSVTGPIG
-1956 VPQPGAEV
+1956 VPQPGAAV

-1969 VPHDAWYFAENGART
+1969 VPPDAWYFEENGART

-1998 GWLASYIGSALTTE
+1998 GWLASYIGSALTTD

-2021 GTGTVLAEITPESG
+2021 GTGTVFQEITPASG
-2035 TLRTHV
+2035 TLRTLV

-2088 LPVSAEARARIER
+2088 LPVNAEARARIDR
-2101 QATST
+2101 QATVVTDLST
-2106 VDLASEPP
+2106 EPA
-2114 RYFGGAPRLP
+2114 RYFGGAPRL
-2124 EAMLCMLDRIT
+2124 ASTMLSMLDRIT

-2140 GGLKGLGY
+2140 GGSKGLGY
-2148 GRAEKTVK
+2148 ARAEKDVD

-2180 ILQLLQAWMIDAG
+2180 LIQLLQVVMIDAG
-2193 DAEGIPGARFE
+2193 CAEGIADARFE
-2204 PIAVGRPMTWKYR
+2204 PIATGRPMTWKYR

-2227 TVEIDITERGT
+2227 TVELDVTERGT
-2238 DDRGRFALA
+2238 DERGRYAIA

-2262 NLGMRVVAGPER
+2262 NLGMRVVAGP
-2274 PPPGSPPS
+2274 SPS
-2282 PASPTAPTAPPSPP
+2282 PSKSTPVPP
-2296 APTVPAALAAPPSR
+2296 APKAERGDPDAGMQR

-2333 YIALVERFL
+2333 HLALVERFL
-2342 GRIVIADPVAF
+2342 GRIVIAEPVAF
-2353 SRVHGRG
+2353 SRLQGRG
-2360 CLFVANHQVALE
+2360 CLYLANHQVAIE
-2372 SLIFIMVA
+2372 SLLFIMVA
-2380 SAISGTRTM
+2380 SAITGTRTM
-2389 ALAKAEHQESWLG
+2389 ALAKAEHQSSWLG
-2402 RLITRGIAYPGVTDP
+2402 RLVTRGVTYPGVTDP
-2417 GLITFFDREDHASF
+2417 GLITFFDRDDHASF
-2431 ARIAEQATRDL
+2431 ARLAEQATAEL
-2442 AASTKSVLVHVEGTR
+2442 ASSKKSVLVHVEGTR
-2457 AISCRTPVTRLGA
+2457 ALSSRTPVTRLSA

-2485 VRFARGLPE
+2485 VRFARGLPI
-2494 SDAPERLDFPLGY
+2494 DDVTDRLDFPVGY
-2507 GRQDIH
+2507 GKQDIH
-2513 FGAPIE
+2513 FGAPLLPE
-2519 PADLARLPLKDRK
+2519 DLARLPLRDRK
-2532 DALLAALNTL
+2532 DAVFAALNTL
-2542 GPGSSDTPSDP
+2542 GPGDADAPSEP
-2553 DPSFAAQ
+2553 DPAFAAQ
-2560 VEAWRSRTGCA
+2560 VEAWRARTGCS
-2571 LEDAVFYATLAGASA
+2571 LEDAVFYAALAGASA
-2586 PESEGVQRL
+2586 PESEGVRRL
-2595 LEGAR
+2595 LEGALR
-2600 TGKLAIGG
+2600 GPLVVG
-2608 EAKDRWLGEFARSLF
+2608 ESPADRWLGDFAESLF
-2623 GSADATLVVQD
+2623 GAADPTLRIQR
-2634 G
+2634 GR